1 MAAPDNIPNVL
12 SIAGSDP
19 SAGAGIQADL
29 KTFAALRCHGFSVI
43 TALTVQNTQGVYAV
57 STIPAG
63 FVAEQ
68 IDALFAD
75 STIKA
80 VKIGM
85 LASPEIAQIVGDR
98 LGRYGPANVVLDP
111 VLAATSGAGLAGA
124 GLAEAIVTYL
134 APHVTL
140 ITPNLSEAAALAKCD
155 VPEGIADMQ
164 RVAKNLHQCG
174 FAAVLV
180 KGGHREAESCD
191 DVFFDGTDYQNFAL
205 PRVATKNTHG
215 TGCTLASAIAAYL
228 ARGQAL
234 NSAIAAA
241 KFYLQGALEAADD
254 LNVGKS
260 AGPLNHFYRFWT
272 DV

>member
-1 MAAPDNIPNVL
+1 MAVSTDIPNVL
-12 SIAGSDP
+12 TIAGSDP

-29 KTFAALRCHGFSVI
+29 KTLAALRCYGFSVI
-43 TALTVQNTQGVYAV
+43 TALTVQNTQGIYAV
-57 STIPAG
+57 STVPAA

-68 IDALFAD
+68 IDALFAE

-98 LGRYGPANVVLDP
+98 LARYRPPAVVLDP
-111 VLAATSGAGLAGA
+111 VLASTSGAALATS

-140 ITPNLSEAAALAKCD
+140 ITPNLSEAATLAKCD
-155 VPEGIADMQ
+155 VPQSIADMKAA
-164 RVAKNLHQCG
+164 AKRLHDSG

-180 KGGHREAESCD
+180 KGGHRDAESCD
-191 DVFFDGTDYQNFAL
+191 DVFFDGTDYQTFAL

-234 NSAIAAA
+234 EFRDRGGEI
-241 KFYLQGALEAADD
+241 L
-254 LNVGKS
+254 S
-260 AGPLNHFYRFWT
+260 AGCARSR
-272 DV
+272 